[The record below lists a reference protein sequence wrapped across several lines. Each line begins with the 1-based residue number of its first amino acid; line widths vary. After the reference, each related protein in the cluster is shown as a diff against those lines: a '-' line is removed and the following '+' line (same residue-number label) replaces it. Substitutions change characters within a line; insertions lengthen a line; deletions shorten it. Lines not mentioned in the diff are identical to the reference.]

1 MMNQQIETIEPN
13 LPEETT
19 EPVETISARVLL
31 LGGVGALSGAT
42 LAMEEPLQ
50 ADCAAHDLRVS
61 ALSACDKSAAVWLK
75 QNGADVVSL
84 AGMQGGQTEEIADAL
99 GEAKLVGAGQT
110 EALANAPVVL
120 CVNDVRIGF
129 LAYSE
134 RRAGG
139 FDGRAD
145 ILGLAVYDHVRM
157 LLSQCDHV
165 IVLVSAG
172 LEGGE
177 LPLPEWRA
185 RYRRL
190 IDAGASAVV
199 DTGSVKGW
207 EAYKHGL
214 IFYGLGEPT
223 ASASLML
230 SLTLLQNGRLRY
242 EARVLKSAGGKIG
255 YSTDETEKQ
264 RINEQN
270 ALFFNDA
277 AYLAAADAMCRRYY
291 EEREEPQKRG
301 FLEALLGIRGEAAR
315 QAEETRLNDLLGNES
330 RRLAMLRA
338 LSARHSAT
346 EKAGDV

>member
-1 MMNQQIETIEPN
+1 MNQQITTIEPN
-13 LPEETT
+13 LPEET
-19 EPVETISARVLL
+19 PETIETLSARVSL
-31 LGGVGALSGAT
+31 LGGVGALSGAAPSIDDT
-42 LAMEEPLQ
+42 LA
-50 ADCAAHDLRVS
+50 ADLSVHDLRVS
-61 ALSACDKSAAVWLK
+61 ALSACDDSSAAWLR
-75 QNGADVVSL
+75 QAGVNVVSL
-84 AGMQGGQTEEIADAL
+84 AGMQGGQPEELSAAL
-99 GEAKLVGAGQT
+99 NGAKNLGAGQT
-110 EALANAPVVL
+110 EALANAPVIL
-120 CVNDVRIGF
+120 WVNDVRIGF

-134 RRAGG
+134 RHAGG

-145 ILGLAVYDHVRM
+145 LLGLAVYDHVRM

-214 IFYGLGEPT
+214 IFYGLGDPT
-223 ASASLML
+223 TSASLML

-242 EARVLKSAGGKIG
+242 EARALSNASGQIG

-270 ALFFNDA
+270 MLFFHDA
-277 AYLAAADAMCRRYY
+277 AYLTAVDAMCRRYY
-291 EEREEPQKRG
+291 EEHEEPRKRG
-301 FLEALLGIRGEAAR
+301 FLEALLGTRGEAER
-315 QAEETRLNDLLGNES
+315 QAEEARLNDLLGSES

-338 LSARHSAT
+338 LAARHSAAD
-346 EKAGDV
+346 KAGGI

>member
-1 MMNQQIETIEPN
+1 MNQQIVATTEPI
-13 LPEETT
+13 LPEETA

-31 LGGVGALSGAT
+31 LGGVGARSGVAPFT
-42 LAMEEPLQ
+42 DAALQ
-50 ADCAAHDLRVS
+50 ADCEAHDLRVS
-61 ALSACDKSAAVWLK
+61 ALSACDGFTAAWLK
-75 QNGADVVSL
+75 QNGVDVVSL
-84 AGMQGGQTEEIADAL
+84 AGMQGGQAEEIADAL
-99 GEAKLVGAGQT
+99 GEVKHVGAGQT

-129 LAYSE
+129 LAFSE

-145 ILGLAVYDHVRM
+145 ILGLAVYDHVHM

-242 EARVLKSAGGKIG
+242 EARALKSAGGKIG

-270 ALFFNDA
+270 ILYLNEA

-291 EEREEPQKRG
+291 EEHEEPHKRG
-301 FLEALLGIRGEAAR
+301 FLEALLGIRGEAER

-338 LSARHSAT
+338 LSARRSAAK
-346 EKAGDV
+346 KAGGV

>member
-1 MMNQQIETIEPN
+1 MNQQITTTEPN
-13 LPEETT
+13 LPEATPEPAETL
-19 EPVETISARVLL
+19 SARVLL
-31 LGGVGALSGAT
+31 LGGVGALSGAAPT
-42 LAMEEPLQ
+42 MDAKLT
-50 ADCAAHDLRVS
+50 ADCAAHDLRIS
-61 ALSACDKSAAVWLK
+61 ALSACDDSAAAWLG
-75 QNGADVVSL
+75 QTGVNVVSL
-84 AGMQGGQTEEIADAL
+84 AGMQGGQAEELSVAL
-99 GEAKLVGAGQT
+99 NGAKLLGAGQT

-120 CVNDVRIGF
+120 WVNDIRVGL
-129 LAYSE
+129 LAFSE

-172 LEGGE
+172 LEGGA

-199 DTGSVKGW
+199 DTGSAKGW

-214 IFYGLGEPT
+214 IFYGLGDPT
-223 ASASLML
+223 TSASLAL

-242 EARVLKSAGGKIG
+242 EAIVLSNAGGQIG
-255 YSTDETEKQ
+255 YSVDENEKQ
-264 RINEQN
+264 RINDQN
-270 ALFFNDA
+270 ALYFHDA
-277 AYLAAADAMCRRYY
+277 AYLRAVNAMCQRYY
-291 EEREEPQKRG
+291 EEHEESRKHG
-301 FLEALLGIRGEAAR
+301 FLEALLGIRGEAER
-315 QAEETRLNDLLGNES
+315 QAEEARLNDLLGNES

-338 LSARHSAT
+338 LAARRRAVN
-346 EKAGDV
+346 EGGGA